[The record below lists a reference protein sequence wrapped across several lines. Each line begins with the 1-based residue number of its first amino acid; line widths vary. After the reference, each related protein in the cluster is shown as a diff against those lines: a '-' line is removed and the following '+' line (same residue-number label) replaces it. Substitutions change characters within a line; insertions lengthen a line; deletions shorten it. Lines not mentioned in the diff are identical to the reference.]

1 MVKGVP
7 GMERLT
13 KKTQQGYTVKGVA
26 AAVQRLAEFENFYEG
41 IQTEQRALAEK
52 LDMLK
57 AQGKKDSVRF
67 RQLLGQKMTNS
78 GILVLL
84 KTYNIGK

>member
-1 MVKGVP
+1 
-7 GMERLT
+7 MERLT

-41 IQTEQRALAEK
+41 SQTEQRALAEK